1 MFGSGWRSTNH
12 VVPFQN
18 SLLSAY
24 LKGVR
29 KGTLIDDSARP
40 EENDIRRRF
49 LSDEGAAF
57 TLLFLFENG
66 HGLLSSLLAARP
78 VVFAWGIPP
87 RRSFSTQVTAGADL
101 AKRAFSTWNLNR
113 HERLFSAVYL
123 FSAQKKKKRTCQWI
137 GLFSSL
143 RESAG
148 GWWRREPGDY
158 SFF

>member
-1 MFGSGWRSTNH
+1 MFGSGWRIANH

-40 EENDIRRRF
+40 EENDIPRRF

-66 HGLLSSLLAARP
+66 HGLLSSLLAA
-78 VVFAWGIPP
+78 G
-87 RRSFSTQVTAGADL
+87 RSFLPEGYHHEGVLAHRCRLSEKGILHLKFKST
-101 AKRAFSTWNLNR
+101 
-113 HERLFSAVYL
+113 
-123 FSAQKKKKRTCQWI
+123 
-137 GLFSSL
+137 
-143 RESAG
+143 
-148 GWWRREPGDY
+148 
-158 SFF
+158 